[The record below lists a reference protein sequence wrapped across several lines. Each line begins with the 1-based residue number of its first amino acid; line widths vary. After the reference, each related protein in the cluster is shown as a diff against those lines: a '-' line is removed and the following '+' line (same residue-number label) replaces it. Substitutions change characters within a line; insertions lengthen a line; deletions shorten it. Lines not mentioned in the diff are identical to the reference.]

1 MKKKSKY
8 AKKRRSG
15 GGSPFVWIL
24 ASVAIVLL
32 VLIIA
37 MLLMIP
43 KMARKDQAP
52 VPTTE
57 IPATQTTAETASA
70 TAEAATQPTAQ
81 TETTAPIEATE
92 PQMIPRLAQ
101 LYAENPDIAGWI
113 TIPDTVVDYPVMFT
127 PEDPE
132 KYLRT
137 NFEGKFEVAGLPFVD
152 GSCSM
157 DPESDNLIIYGH
169 NMNNGTMFRTLM
181 KYEQK
186 NYWEEHPTITFST
199 LYEERTYEIIAAFY
213 DRVYYTHENVFK
225 FYKFIDAED
234 EADFAYAME
243 NYKEKALYDTG
254 VTAEFG
260 DNLITL
266 VTCAYHTDNG
276 RFVVVAKQVEP

>member
-8 AKKRRSG
+8 AKHRGSGRISRSVVVL
-15 GGSPFVWIL
+15 S
-24 ASVAIVLL
+24 AIAMVLL

-37 MLLMIP
+37 MMLMIP
-43 KMARKDQAP
+43 RMARKQLPVAP
-52 VPTTE
+52 AKETT
-57 IPATQTTAETASA
+57 AAQTTAA
-70 TAEAATQPTAQ
+70 TVTDAATESTTEP
-81 TETTAPIEATE
+81 ETTATTVATE
-92 PQMIPRLAQ
+92 PQMIPRMAE
-101 LYAENPDIAGWI
+101 LYDENSDIVGWL

-152 GSCSM
+152 AACSLE
-157 DPESDNLIIYGH
+157 PESDNLIIYGH

-186 NYWEEHPTITFST
+186 NYWQEHPKIVFST

-213 DRVYYTHENVFK
+213 DRVYYKHEDVFK
-225 FYKFIDAED
+225 FYKFIDAKD
-234 EADFAYAME
+234 EADFANAMA
-243 NYKEKALYDTG
+243 NYKDKALYDTG

-276 RFVVVAKQVEP
+276 RFVVVAKYVEP

>member
-1 MKKKSKY
+1 MMKKSKY
-8 AKKRRSG
+8 AKSGEKKRVSG
-15 GGSPFVWIL
+15 LVL
-24 ASVAIVLL
+24 ALSAVAAILL
-32 VLIIA
+32 VLIIV

-43 KMARKDQAP
+43 KKGETAP
-52 VPTTE
+52 VPTESTAVQNTE
-57 IPATQTTAETASA
+57 LT
-70 TAEAATQPTAQ
+70 EAATENAV
-81 TETTAPIEATE
+81 TETTMETESEATTVATE
-92 PQMIPRLAQ
+92 PQMIPRLAE
-101 LYAENPDIAGWI
+101 LYNENPDIVGWL

-127 PEDPE
+127 PKDPE

-152 GSCSM
+152 AACSL

-186 NYWEEHPTITFST
+186 NYWQEHPKIVFST

-213 DRVYYTHENVFK
+213 DRVYYKHEDVFK
-225 FYKFIDAED
+225 FYKFIDAKD
-234 EADFAYAME
+234 EADFANAIA
-243 NYKEKALYDTG
+243 NYKDKALYDTG

-276 RFVVVAKQVEP
+276 RFVVVAKYVES